1 MPVDFT
7 PRLTTE
13 RTLAL
18 IKPDAV
24 AAGKTEEILRLLLQ
38 SGFTIAARRDLKV
51 SSCCDGSATP
61 RSQLMVPTDC

>member
-7 PRLTTE
+7 PRANTE

-24 AAGKTEEILRLLLQ
+24 GAGRTEEILRLVLQ

-51 SSCCDGSATP
+51 TP
-61 RSQLMVPTDC
+61 